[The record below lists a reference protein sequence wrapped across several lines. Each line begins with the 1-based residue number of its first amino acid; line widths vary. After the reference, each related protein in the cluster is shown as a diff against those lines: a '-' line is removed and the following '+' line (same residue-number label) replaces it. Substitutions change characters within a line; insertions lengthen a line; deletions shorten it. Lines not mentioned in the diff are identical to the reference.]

1 MLRDP
6 PHPGETLQQ
15 DVLAPLSLGIG
26 EASAV
31 LHVSRTALARV
42 VNGQSRIAA
51 DLALRLEKAGFGT
64 ARFWMTLQINY
75 DLAQAL
81 KHRF

>member
-15 DVLAPLSLGIG
+15 DVLLPLRLGVG
-26 EASAV
+26 EASAFLNV
-31 LHVSRTALARV
+31 PKAALSKV
-42 VNGQSRIAA
+42 VNGRARIAA
-51 DLALRLEKAGFGT
+51 ELALRLEKAGFGT

-75 DLAQAL
+75 DLAQAM
-81 KHRF
+81 KHRL